1 MTLVKKRDGTLVPFD
16 KKKIISAINK
26 AFISVIGDVYDDE
39 EKVSQS
45 IANDIEKLISDNT
58 SVE

>member
-1 MTLVKKRDGTLVPFD
+1 MNIIKRDGTTVPFD
-16 KKKIISAINK
+16 KEKIISAVNK

-45 IANDIEKLISDNT
+45 IANDIEKTISDNT

>member
-1 MTLVKKRDGTLVPFD
+1 MNIIKRDGTIVPFN
-16 KKKIISAINK
+16 KEKIVSAVNQ

-45 IANDIEKLISDNT
+45 IANDIEKTISDNT